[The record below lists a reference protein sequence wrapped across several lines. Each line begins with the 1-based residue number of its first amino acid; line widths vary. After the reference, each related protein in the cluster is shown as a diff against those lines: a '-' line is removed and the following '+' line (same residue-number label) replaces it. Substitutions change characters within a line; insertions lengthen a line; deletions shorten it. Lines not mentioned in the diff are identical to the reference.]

1 MDYKITGLIGISLFL
16 KTIMITI
23 FRFLLFPISILYS
36 LVTLFRNK
44 LYDWGIF
51 KSTTFDLPIICIGNL
66 VVGGAGK
73 TPTTEYLVRLLST
86 YKIAILSRGYGRKTK
101 GFIVADKHS
110 TVESIG
116 DEPLQYY
123 DKFSNVTV
131 AVCEDRVYG
140 INQLKNTHDVILLDD
155 AYQHRAVKAG
165 FNLLLFEFDKL
176 LTWQF
181 LLPTGNLRES
191 FSNYNR
197 ANAVLVTKS
206 PVPVNIV
213 DQIAI
218 RKKIDLTIEQ
228 RISFSS
234 IQYGKLIGAIDKQI
248 GPEISGQI
256 VFLLTG
262 IANPKPLLK
271 HLKQFSSH
279 IIQFEYPDHHHF
291 TEDNARAL
299 VKAFHKHSAKEKII
313 ITTEK
318 DSKRLLGDN
327 LKDLLLNLPI
337 FYLPIEIELAS
348 KDKYT
353 FDKNILDYVASTKR
367 IN

>member
-1 MDYKITGLIGISLFL
+1 
-16 KTIMITI
+16 MITVL
-23 FRFLLFPISILYS
+23 RFLLFPISIIYDF
-36 LVTLFRNK
+36 VTQLRNK

-51 KSTTFDLPIICIGNL
+51 KSTSFDIPIICIGNL

-73 TPTTEYLVRLLST
+73 TPTTEYLVRLLAD

-101 GFIVADKHS
+101 GFEIANEYS
-110 TVESIG
+110 TAQTIG

-123 DKFSNVTV
+123 HKFSAVTV

-176 LTWQF
+176 LKWQF

-191 FSNYNR
+191 FSNYSR
-197 ANAVLVTKS
+197 AHAVLVTKS

-213 DQIAI
+213 DQINI
-218 RKKIDLTIEQ
+218 RKKIDLTLAQ

-234 IQYGKLIGAIDKQI
+234 IQYGELVGLMDNQI
-248 GPEISGQI
+248 GPKINGQPL
-256 VFLLTG
+256 FLLTG
-262 IANPKPLLK
+262 IANPKPLLA
-271 HLKQFSSH
+271 HLKQFSDQITH
-279 IIQFEYPDHHHF
+279 FQYPDHHQF
-291 TEDNARAL
+291 TEEDL
-299 VKAFHKHSAKEKII
+299 KGLIDSFHSHSAKEPII

-337 FYLPIEIELAS
+337 FFLPIEIELAN
-348 KDKYT
+348 KDKFT
-353 FDKNILDYVASTKR
+353 FDKNILDYVASAKR
-367 IN
+367 ID

>member
-1 MDYKITGLIGISLFL
+1 
-16 KTIMITI
+16 MINI
-23 FRFLLFPISILYS
+23 LRYFLFPISIIYGFIV
-36 LVTLFRNK
+36 LVRNK

-51 KSTTFDLPIICIGNL
+51 KSTSFDIPIICIGNL
-66 VVGGAGK
+66 AVGGAGK
-73 TPTTEYLVRLLST
+73 TPTTEYLVRLLSD
-86 YKIAILSRGYGRKTK
+86 YKVAILSRGYGRKTK
-101 GFIVADKHS
+101 GFILADERA
-110 TVESIG
+110 TALTIG

-123 DKFSNVTV
+123 HKFNKVTV

-140 INQLKNTHDVILLDD
+140 INQLKSTHDVILLDD
-155 AYQHRAVKAG
+155 AYQHRSVKAG

-176 LTWQF
+176 LRWQF
-181 LLPTGNLRES
+181 LLPTGNLREP

-213 DQIAI
+213 DQISI

-234 IQYGKLIGAIDKQI
+234 IKYGSLVGLVNKQV
-248 GPEISGQI
+248 GPEINGQT

-262 IANPKPLLK
+262 IANPKPLLEY
-271 HLKQFSSH
+271 LKQFSNQ
-279 IIQFEYPDHHHF
+279 IIQFQYPDHHQF
-291 TEDNARAL
+291 TETN
-299 VKAFHKHSAKEKII
+299 VKELISAFQSHPAKETII

-348 KDKYT
+348 KDKFT
-353 FDKNILDYVASTKR
+353 FDKNILDYVASAKR
-367 IN
+367 ID

>member
-1 MDYKITGLIGISLFL
+1 
-16 KTIMITI
+16 MINI
-23 FRFLLFPISILYS
+23 LRYFLFPISFIYGFIIL
-36 LVTLFRNK
+36 VRNK

-51 KSTTFDLPIICIGNL
+51 KSTKFDMPVICIGNL

-73 TPTTEYLVRLLST
+73 TPTTEYLVRLLAD
-86 YKIAILSRGYGRKTK
+86 YKVAILSRGYGRKTK
-101 GFIVADKHS
+101 GFGLADGYS
-110 TVESIG
+110 TAQTIG

-123 DKFSNVTV
+123 HKFKNVTV

-140 INQLKNTHDVILLDD
+140 INQLKSTHDVILLDD

-176 LTWQF
+176 FKWQF
-181 LLPTGNLRES
+181 LLPMGNLRES
-191 FSNYNR
+191 FSSYHR
-197 ANAVLVTKS
+197 ANAVLITKS

-213 DQIAI
+213 DQISI

-234 IQYGKLIGAIDKQI
+234 IRYGELIHLVDKQQI
-248 GPEISGQI
+248 APEINGQTL
-256 VFLLTG
+256 FLLTG
-262 IANPKPLLK
+262 IANPKPLLA
-271 HLKQFSSH
+271 HLKQFSNQV
-279 IIQFEYPDHHHF
+279 IQFQYPDHHQF
-291 TEDNARAL
+291 TEDN
-299 VKAFHKHSAKEKII
+299 VKLLISAFELHPAKEKMI

-348 KDKYT
+348 KDKFT
-353 FDKNILDYVASTKR
+353 FDKNILDYVASAKR
-367 IN
+367 ID